1 MAAFRSGN
9 SPWSEAHPFTERRR
23 GEFLALVHRLAGGW
37 AAGKGGRGKDGGMTE
52 LAMLSSVWM
61 VEHTG
66 HHAWGSRSGVWR
78 RDDCGGARHRR
89 RRCAPSG
96 GAGRRPLLL
105 LWWAAPTPPLVV
117 GDDLDCWVATSHLAW
132 WAWRG
137 GFPVF
142 VGGGGVVGA
151 LSLGNCWLLLSGN

>member
-1 MAAFRSGN
+1 LGQRQWQRSGLGTH
-9 SPWSEAHPFTERRR
+9 PGQRCEQAHPFTERRR

-66 HHAWGSRSGVWR
+66 HRAWGSRSGVWR

-105 LWWAAPTPPLVV
+105 LWWAT
-117 GDDLDCWVATSHLAW
+117 TSTAGSRPRTS
-132 WAWRG
+132 RG
-137 GFPVF
+137 GHGAVVSLCSW
-142 VGGGGVVGA
+142 VGVGW
-151 LSLGNCWLLLSGN
+151 SVR